1 MSKTDESEQ
10 PTSTSPIA
18 IAQVGS
24 HEEIGQNR
32 YKGNDPVRTKTLMPF
47 QLPFHRLAD
56 VLLWV
61 DATGRIVA
69 ANPKARE
76 IVGDSDRDPIGQS
89 IEGVVADWNQA
100 TWKHLWKT
108 ALSRKEV
115 CLEARL
121 RDRQDRS
128 IPVTLRLDSIDVEDR
143 TYCCL
148 SASITYRSASDDG
161 NGDRFRHLADNGR
174 DAIYCYSLVPEARFE
189 YVSPSIETITGYAP
203 GDYYTDPELPLKR
216 VHPDDRDILRHLLR
230 SPCASEAPVVLRWFH
245 KNGRVVWTEQRDV
258 RVYDRQGNCIAIEG
272 ILRDITERRQSEL
285 ALRQQAE
292 RERLVSAIAQRIRQS
307 LNLEDI
313 LQTTVTEVRQ
323 FLQSDRVLI
332 YRFDE
337 DPAEDPDCP
346 GVVAVESVDAPWP
359 PMLDTSIPVDSAAEE
374 LKYYLTGRIRTFDN
388 VRTDVELGLH
398 PLLERFQVK
407 SSLVVP
413 ILLQSS
419 ESLETNRLWGLLV
432 AHQCREQRHWQAIE
446 IELLEQLATQVA
458 IALQQSHL
466 FEQVQRQGVELEG
479 QIRERTQQLQ
489 QALEFEAM
497 LKRITDKVRDS
508 LDESQIVETAVR
520 EVAVGLG
527 VKSCNAALYD
537 LERGTSTICYESA
550 PLIPTS
556 QGRVSR
562 MGNFPEIYTQLL
574 TGEYFQFCSL
584 IHNPKRGRV
593 AMLACPMFDNQGV
606 LGDLWLVHHPDYIF
620 SDQEIRLVQQ
630 VANQC
635 AIAIR
640 QARLYQASQAQVA
653 ELEKLNRLKDDF
665 LSAVS
670 HELRTPIANMK
681 LAIEMLKIF
690 APGREPTAAPELLDG
705 EQIGRI
711 QRYLNILS
719 TECTREEELV
729 EDLLDLQRL
738 ENNAYVISMSLIDLN
753 EWIPSI
759 LQPFYTRI
767 AKRQQSLKVDRPEK
781 FSPFVG
787 DRINLE
793 RILVELLNNACKYTP
808 NQGEIHLKVRE
819 SEKTDPDRG
828 QTIPTLEFAV
838 SNQADIPPE
847 ELPKIFDKFYRIP
860 NADPWKQGGTG
871 LGLAL
876 VEKLVTQLEGEIHVE
891 SQNGWTTFSLV
902 FLNQRHK
909 LNNEN

>member
-1 MSKTDESEQ
+1 MPLQ
-10 PTSTSPIA
+10 P
-18 IAQVGS
+18 
-24 HEEIGQNR
+24 
-32 YKGNDPVRTKTLMPF
+32 PF
-47 QLPFHRLAD
+47 RRLAD
-56 VLLWV
+56 ILLWV

-69 ANPKARE
+69 ADQNARHNLGE
-76 IVGDSDRDPIGQS
+76 DGDPIGQP
-89 IEGVVADWNQA
+89 IARVVTDWNET
-100 TWKHLWKT
+100 TWKQLWIAASAGET
-108 ALSRKEV
+108 VS
-115 CLEARL
+115 LETQL
-121 RDRQDRS
+121 RDRRCREV
-128 IPVTLRLDSIDVEDR
+128 PVTVRLESIDLNAE
-143 TYCCL
+143 TYCCVTVSPQ
-148 SASITYRSASDDG
+148 SAPTSATLEC
-161 NGDRFRHLADNGR
+161 DRFRQLADNAR
-174 DAIYCYSLVPEARFE
+174 DAIYCYSLVPKPQFE
-189 YVSPSIETITGYAP
+189 YISPSIQTITGYSP
-203 GDYYTDPELPLKR
+203 QDYYADPELPFKQ
-216 VHPDDRDILRHLLR
+216 VHPDDRDLLGHLLR
-230 SPCASEAPVVLRWFH
+230 SPRESDSPVVLRWFH

-258 RVYDRQGNCIAIEG
+258 RIYDSDGCCIAIEG

-323 FLQSDRVLI
+323 FLQSDRVSI
-332 YRFDE
+332 YRFDR
-337 DPAEDPDCP
+337 DPCEVSNCP

-359 PMLDTSIPVDSAAEE
+359 PMLDTSIPVASSAEE
-374 LKYYLTGRIRTFDN
+374 LEHYIEGRIRTFD
-388 VRTDVELGLH
+388 DVQTEGEPSLH
-398 PLLERFQVK
+398 PLFERFAIK
-407 SSLVVP
+407 SSLIVP

-419 ESLETNRLWGLLV
+419 ESRDNSHLWGLLV
-432 AHQCREQRHWQAIE
+432 AHQCREHRHWTSIE

-458 IALQQSHL
+458 IAIQQSHL
-466 FEQVQRQGVELEG
+466 FEQVQRQGVELER

-574 TGEYFQFCSL
+574 TGKYFQFCSL

-606 LGDLWLVHHPDYIF
+606 LGDLWLVHDPDYIF

-681 LAIEMLKIF
+681 LAIEMLRIF
-690 APGREPTAAPELLDG
+690 APGREETSEPELLDR

-711 QRYLNILS
+711 QRYLKILS

-738 ENNAYVISMSLIDLN
+738 ENNAYLISLSLIDLN

-759 LQPFYTRI
+759 VHPFYTRI
-767 AKRQQSLKVDRPEK
+767 ADRQQSLHVERPEK
-781 FSPFVG
+781 LAPFVG

-808 NQGEIHLKVRE
+808 NRGEIQLNVRE
-819 SEKTDPDRG
+819 SQQQDENSG
-828 QTIPTLEFAV
+828 ESIPTLEFTV
-838 SNQADIPPE
+838 GNQADIPPE
-847 ELPKIFDKFYRIP
+847 ELPKIFEKFYRIP

-876 VEKLVTQLEGEIHVE
+876 VEKLVTQLDGKIHVE
-891 SQNGWTTFSLV
+891 SQQGWTTFTLV
-902 FLNQRHK
+902 FPNQRHK
-909 LNNEN
+909 LNSEEDNRSSIVDRLS